1 MTLSHEMDA
10 HLLKQPWKSMH
21 IGEHSFLGKVHF
33 TDSSYAL
40 LLSDLS
46 SVWCEEADVKTIE
59 ERAKELN
66 KRLKAPISAFLGH
79 LSQLMLPL
87 LNSEDKAAN
96 GFSCCW
102 SDGTLTLKVKSQLS
116 GLPFVWDFHC
126 KEASVNT
133 VCRHLLRPLMS
144 MTEALDQ
151 QCQELRD
158 LLGRKDAEIQD
169 YQESGAVLTLGRL
182 KTESFDEISFNES
195 FLTQVQKQSCPR
207 KTLGF
212 SVQLEQL
219 YTAVTSVEGPPCPVD
234 GDLSHTAGLS
244 SAQESAVEGSNGVSE
259 KASTATQKD
268 IGSGDSPKLSQV
280 TLMSQKSIVQV
291 SKAKKRKAKGLFT

>member
-1 MTLSHEMDA
+1 MALSHEMDA

-46 SVWCEEADVKTIE
+46 SVWCEEADVKVIE

-66 KRLKAPISAFLGH
+66 KRLKAPISSFLGH

-87 LNSEDKAAN
+87 LNSEDKGAT

-133 VCRHLLRPLMS
+133 VCRHFLRPLMS

-212 SVQLEQL
+212 SFQLEQL
-219 YTAVTSVEGPPCPVD
+219 YTAVTAVEGPPCSVD
-234 GDLSHTAGLS
+234 GDLTHTAGLS

-268 IGSGDSPKLSQV
+268 IGREDSPKLSQV